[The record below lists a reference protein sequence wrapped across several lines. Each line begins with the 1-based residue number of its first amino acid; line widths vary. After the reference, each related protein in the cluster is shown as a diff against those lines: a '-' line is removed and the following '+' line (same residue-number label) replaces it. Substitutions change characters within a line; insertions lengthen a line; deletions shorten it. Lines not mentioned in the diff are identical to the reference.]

1 MWWGKDPILP
11 DWNSR
16 KAVGQWGEEVAALY
30 LKNKG
35 YIIVARHWTHRIGE
49 LDIVTRGKDG
59 RIIFVEVKTRTSN
72 RFGSPEDAIGPW
84 KQERLRRTANV
95 YMLKNRLQDVPYQI
109 DSVAVI
115 YDYALKQTTIRHL
128 ENVINAD
135 R

>member
-16 KAVGQWGEEVAALY
+16 KAVGPWGEEVAALY